1 MLENIRKIGLFM
13 VAAQAVIHFA
23 PGRQYERYIKLI
35 SSIII
40 LFLFMG
46 PFISGQGDLMGEWQ
60 TGMEQTAQRFKE
72 EDHWQAEG
80 PSVSDRMTERMEE
93 EVKVRLNN
101 CLSDGEYCVESVSF
115 VYSGDNI
122 KERAWEDAPEIL
134 RVEIVMVKRGEEGI
148 KPVLVENIEIGKERE
163 YEEDTKECAQYQEIF
178 AKILG
183 IEPDRV
189 EVTCVGGW

>member
-35 SSIII
+35 SSVII

-46 PFISGQGDLMGEWQ
+46 PFISRQGDLVGEWQ
-60 TGMEQTAQRFKE
+60 TGMEQAIQRFKE
-72 EDHWQAEG
+72 EDLWKADA
-80 PSVSDRMTERMEE
+80 PTVNDNVTEQIKEE
-93 EVKVRLNN
+93 IKTRLNN
-101 CLSDGEYCVESVSF
+101 CISDREYCVESVSF
-115 VYSGDNI
+115 VYSGDNLN
-122 KERAWEDAPEIL
+122 EREREDAPEIL
-134 RVEIVMVKRGEEGI
+134 RVEIVMMKRVEEGI
-148 KPVLVENIEIGKERE
+148 EPVLVEDIVIGDERE
-163 YEEDTKECAQYQEIF
+163 YEDDTKESAQYQEIF